1 MPKLPQ
7 AKKETKSRSD
17 VVCYT
22 GPRQRGKKDDS
33 YTAEEFVAFMKIES
47 VRLISDK
54 KERTLDEWIEWAGA
68 LRMKASKCRKVT
80 KCNDKLSAA
89 GEVIEKTEKP
99 LKSCIE
105 SKCHSRYELMARL
118 TNNSKT
124 AMSSFDKHAST
135 ARCGAV
141 HCSNEGVKYGKATKA
156 WDAISKRCDI
166 PRKGCVGDC

>member
-22 GPRQRGKKDDS
+22 GPRPRGKKDDS
-33 YTAEEFVAFMKIES
+33 YTSEEFVAFMKHEA
-47 VRLISDK
+47 SDK

-68 LRMKASKCRKVT
+68 IRMKASKCRKVT

-141 HCSNEGVKYGKATKA
+141 HCSNEGVKYGKATKK

-166 PRKGCVGDC
+166 PRNGCVGDC